1 MGYQKGDFSN
11 RVEII
16 CKCGIAFRVKKSKA
30 EKSKYCS
37 QACGYKYRIAPK
49 TRKKYVIKN
58 PAKKRGPN
66 SNHYLYKG
74 EQAGYV
80 SLHNWVKRHKVDP
93 KKCEHCGAI
102 EIKLQWSN
110 KSHLYKRDLDD
121 WIRLCIPCHKKHDL
135 DENGNKR
142 IDTAKF
148 GIAGK
153 DRKNG
158 KLTNQQIIEI
168 FNSILPQPELA
179 VKYGVGKN
187 YISRIQNR
195 VRAARITK
203 NLEKPFRG

>member
-1 MGYQKGDFSN
+1 MKKGDFSN
-11 RVEII
+11 RIHLV
-16 CKCGIAFRVKKSKA
+16 CPCGANFSVKKSREGKT
-30 EKSKYCS
+30 KFCSKPC
-37 QACGYKYRIAPK
+37 AYKFRSMPEQ
-49 TRKKYVIKN
+49 RKPYVIKN
-58 PAKKRGPN
+58 PKGKTGPN
-66 SNHYLYKG
+66 YNHYLYKG
-74 EQAGYV
+74 DQAGYV
-80 SLHNWVKRHKVDP
+80 SLHGWVKRHKVDP
-93 KKCEHCGAI
+93 KKCEHCGAT

-148 GIAGK
+148 GISGK

-168 FNSILPQPELA
+168 FNSNLPQPELA
-179 VKYGVGKN
+179 ARYGVKKN